1 MFRLHPGR
9 CTNSLFF
16 RSHLPCRR
24 TLFGLPDLSSLSP
37 FANAD
42 SNPEPQ
48 KYHERKILPYNRR
61 QLYEVVADVESYPLF
76 VPFCTESRILRTSQS
91 DRTKPT
97 AMDAELSVGFLVY
110 QESYVSKVTC
120 KPYELVQADASSS
133 SPLFKTL
140 TTMWRFQPVPSPSS
154 SLNAS
159 PPKETTDEHT
169 SPTLVTLDLTYAFA
183 SPLHAS
189 ISAAFFGQVSK
200 LMVRAFEERC
210 LAVYGPGR
218 E

>member
-1 MFRLHPGR
+1 MFKLHPGR
-9 CTNSLFF
+9 CANSHFF

-37 FANAD
+37 FVNAD

-61 QLYEVVADVESYPLF
+61 QLYEVVANVESYPLF
-76 VPFCTESRILRTSQS
+76 VPFCTGSRILHSSRG

-97 AMDAELSVGFLVY
+97 TMDAELSVGFLVY

-120 KPYELVQADASSS
+120 KPYEFVQADASSS

-140 TTMWRFQPVPSPSS
+140 TTLWQFQPVPPTSPRHGGIPS
-154 SLNAS
+154 NDA
-159 PPKETTDEHT
+159 TDEHA
-169 SPTLVTLDLTYAFA
+169 SPSLVSLDLTYAFA